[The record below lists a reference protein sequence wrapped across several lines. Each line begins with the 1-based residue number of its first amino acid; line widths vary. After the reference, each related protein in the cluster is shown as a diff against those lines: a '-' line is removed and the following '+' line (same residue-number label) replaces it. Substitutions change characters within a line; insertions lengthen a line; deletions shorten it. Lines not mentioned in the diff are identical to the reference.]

1 MKTLTK
7 TMVCTM
13 AAGAMA
19 ASAASPAL
27 AQHDRHR
34 DNDGISAGEVIA
46 GALVIGGIA
55 AVAAAAD
62 NDRDD
67 RYRDG
72 RYNDRDGRYRDG
84 RNNDRDGRYN
94 DRRGYGYGISPRDA
108 VTQCV
113 AAAERNA
120 TRYSRGSAEVTDIR
134 RVERIRGGYNID
146 GRIAVQNGRYRDG
159 RRYGMGWG
167 NDYRGWNDNLRG
179 YDAGRFR
186 CEVRLGRVVDVDY
199 TGLRRL

>member
-13 AAGAMA
+13 AALAMA

-55 AVAAAAD
+55 AMAAAAD

-72 RYNDRDGRYRDG
+72 RY
-84 RNNDRDGRYN
+84 NDRDGRYN

-108 VTQCV
+108 VTQCC
-113 AAAERNA
+113 
-120 TRYSRGSAEVTDIR
+120 R
-134 RVERIRGGYNID
+134 RRAQRHP
-146 GRIAVQNGRYRDG
+146 
-159 RRYGMGWG
+159 
-167 NDYRGWNDNLRG
+167 L
-179 YDAGRFR
+179 
-186 CEVRLGRVVDVDY
+186 
-199 TGLRRL
+199 